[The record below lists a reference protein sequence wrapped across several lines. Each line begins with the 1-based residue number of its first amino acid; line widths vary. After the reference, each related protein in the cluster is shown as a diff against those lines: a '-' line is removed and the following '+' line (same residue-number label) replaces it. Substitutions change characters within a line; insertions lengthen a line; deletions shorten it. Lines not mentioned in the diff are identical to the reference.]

1 MRSTSST
8 LAAYQV
14 AGESP
19 KLRERYIA
27 AKRRAYNRAYMR
39 AWRADPRHRL
49 RERETRAKSYLARK
63 LRDALRERRLLTNDS
78 GQRVCGFCGKLP
90 PIGLIQRL
98 QIRQTLRGEFVKVRI
113 PYCGQC

>member
-1 MRSTSST
+1 MESMAPAIATREFTERSR
-8 LAAYQV
+8 QV
-14 AGESP
+14 RCDR
-19 KLRERYIA
+19 LA

-49 RERETRAKSYLARK
+49 RERTTRAKSYFARK
-63 LRDALRERRLLTNDS
+63 LREALLERRPFTSDS
-78 GQRVCGFCGKLP
+78 GVRVCGFCGKLP

-98 QIRQTLRGEFVKVRI
+98 QIRQTPRGEFVKVRI